1 MALADVGQGQVGLH
15 AEIGH
20 RALSGGIGG
29 DVPVQELA
37 DALQGLQA
45 DAGVGLA
52 RVQNGHQHDG
62 PGLLLRQRLAHG
74 AGVGADDVPLEGLG
88 LLRGNDIA
96 HVLPKASGHAIDSP
110 VLRQKAVN
118 EPPVGPDVLAELR
131 GEDQLGVIAD
141 HRHELLQGVLAVGE
155 TDLLDAGRILI
166 QKRIHK
172 GKLPFLFHACLLPGR
187 RLFLR
192 FYK

>member
-1 MALADVGQGQVGLH
+1 MSRL
-15 AEIGH
+15 
-20 RALSGGIGG
+20 RK
-29 DVPVQELA
+29 LA

-88 LLRGNDIA
+88 LLRGDDIA
-96 HVLPKASGHAIDSP
+96 HVLAKASGHAIDGP

-118 EPPVGPDVLAELR
+118 EPPGWAR
-131 GEDQLGVIAD
+131 MFSQNSGEKISSA
-141 HRHELLQGVLAVGE
+141 
-155 TDLLDAGRILI
+155 
-166 QKRIHK
+166 
-172 GKLPFLFHACLLPGR
+172 
-187 RLFLR
+187 
-192 FYK
+192 